1 MNEYDE
7 TKDEGGKPRARTEAG
22 AGAGRAGALE
32 LEASRDRKDSHSH
45 YLSDQI
51 SLAARLGGALSLTQ
65 TKK

>member
-1 MNEYDE
+1 MSMTRQRTKGE
-7 TKDEGGKPRARTEAG
+7 TKSQNRSWSRSWESWS
-22 AGAGRAGALE
+22 LE